1 MSLAVSLDATPD
13 RAEDWFTAPADPR
26 IVAGLRD
33 QNRPAVA
40 ALLDC
45 IRQRHGIHASH
56 DDPPLRPA
64 GTAPVVMCQTSGSG
78 GRSKTILRSQ
88 QSWIASFRVNQ
99 RAFGLGP
106 ADSYAVLGAPGHSL
120 ALYGATEALHLGA
133 GLAVLAGDS
142 PRGQLEQLQGCTV
155 LYATPT
161 QLLRL
166 QLAGQGVL
174 PALRHVF
181 CGGGRLDA
189 ACRQGMAR
197 LCPNAVLREFYG
209 ASETSFATL
218 ADETTPP
225 GSVGRAYPGVRLRI
239 DAAGQDEG
247 GLIWIA
253 SPYLAT
259 SYAEPDAP
267 PFCRD
272 GDFIT
277 VGDIGHLD
285 GDGNL
290 FLQGR
295 QSRMVT
301 VSDHNLFLEDV
312 ESVLIG
318 AGAGPSAV
326 IALPDP
332 LRGHAIIAVVEGV
345 GGDDQARALRR
356 ACREALGDHAA
367 PRRIHFLDRIPL
379 LPSGKPDLARLT
391 QQFST

>member
-1 MSLAVSLDATPD
+1 MSPEAAD
-13 RAEDWFTAPADPR
+13 DWFTACADPGSSR
-26 IVAGLRD
+26 GRATRTGS
-33 QNRPAVA
+33 AVA

-45 IRQRHGIHASH
+45 IHQRHGIHASH
-56 DDPPLRPA
+56 DDPPLRPVA
-64 GTAPVVMCQTSGSG
+64 GRAVVMCQTSGSG

-88 QSWIASFRVNQ
+88 RSWIASFRVNRQ
-99 RAFGLGP
+99 VFGLGP
-106 ADSYAVLGAPGHSL
+106 ADRYAVLGAPGHSL
-120 ALYGATEALHLGA
+120 ALYGAVEALHLGA
-133 GLAVLAGDS
+133 ALAVLAGDS
-142 PRGQLEQLQGCTV
+142 PRSQLDQLQGCTV

-166 QLAGQGVL
+166 QMVGQGRVL

-239 DAAGQDEG
+239 GTGGQ
-247 GLIWIA
+247 IWIA
-253 SPYLAT
+253 SPYLAM

-295 QSRMVT
+295 QNRMVT
-301 VSDHNLFLEDV
+301 VADRNLFLEDV

-332 LRGHAIIAVVEGV
+332 LRGHAIIAVVEGP
-345 GGDDQARALRR
+345 GSDDHARALRR
-356 ACREALGDHAA
+356 ACRAALGDHAA
-367 PRRIHFLDRIPL
+367 PRRIHFLERMPL

-391 QQFST
+391 RQFAP